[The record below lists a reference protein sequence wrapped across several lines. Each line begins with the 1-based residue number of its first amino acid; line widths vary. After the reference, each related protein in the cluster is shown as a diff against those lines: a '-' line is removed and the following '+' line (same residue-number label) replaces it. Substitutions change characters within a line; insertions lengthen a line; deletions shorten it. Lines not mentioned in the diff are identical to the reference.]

1 MMAAQAK
8 GRNLRN
14 GSIVTAGTANAQTFT
29 SGVGYTVTVPT
40 GLLVRL
46 KIGPALTHTASATL
60 NMDGIGAVVILDQR
74 GNALG
79 PGMLVAGSYADF
91 IFNGTNWILIFSA
104 ATAAPTRQV
113 FTSGSG
119 TYTPTAG
126 VRTIL
131 VRLVGGGGGGGG
143 IGTGTTGVATTF
155 GTLTG

>member
-46 KIGPALTHTASATL
+46 KIGPALTNTASATL

-74 GNALG
+74 GNTLG
-79 PGMLVAGSYADF
+79 PGMLVAGSYAGFFFFFTNLIF
-91 IFNGTNWILIFSA
+91 IFSPSTP
-104 ATAAPTRQV
+104 APPPQV
-113 FTSGSG
+113 FSHGSG
-119 TYTPTAG
+119 PSTPPPRG
-126 VRTIL
+126 
-131 VRLVGGGGGGGG
+131 
-143 IGTGTTGVATTF
+143 
-155 GTLTG
+155 